1 MEVVF
6 AFYVILSYFYS
17 LKSETVLFLTANLES
32 DVQIQ
37 HLPIRLIVLINLH
50 MQRNFPLNWI

>member
-1 MEVVF
+1 MGVVF

-17 LKSETVLFLTANLES
+17 LKSVLFLTANLES
-32 DVQIQ
+32 DVQVQ

-50 MQRNFPLNWI
+50 MQRNFL